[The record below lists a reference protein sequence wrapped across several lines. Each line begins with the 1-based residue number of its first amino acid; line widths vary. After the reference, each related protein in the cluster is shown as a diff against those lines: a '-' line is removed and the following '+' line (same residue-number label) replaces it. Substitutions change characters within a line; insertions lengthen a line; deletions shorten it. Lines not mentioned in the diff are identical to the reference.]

1 MMSSSPE
8 AAQTGF
14 LPVSGTTTSMP
25 VPAMTW
31 SSRTMTTMKFSV
43 GYDGP
48 DAPQIDQLQEVALTG
63 LPWGQWNQWEFDL
76 P

>member
-1 MMSSSPE
+1 
-8 AAQTGF
+8 
-14 LPVSGTTTSMP
+14 MP